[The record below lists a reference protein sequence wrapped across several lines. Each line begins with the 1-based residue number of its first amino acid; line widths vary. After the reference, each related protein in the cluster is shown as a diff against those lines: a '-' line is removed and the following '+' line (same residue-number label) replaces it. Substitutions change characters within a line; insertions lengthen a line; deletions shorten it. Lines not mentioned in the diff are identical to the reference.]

1 MTERFL
7 TPSVSL
13 ENKEE
18 AVYGY
23 DLVSFCHH
31 HKQVYQ
37 KVVFK
42 VMGIKLIKDDLFCFF

>member
-31 HKQVYQ
+31 KQVYQ

-42 VMGIKLIKDDLFCFF
+42 VMGINKDDLFCFF